1 VPELQRIRPD
11 VPVEMAN
18 EKEHRRRLAERA
30 NAGLP
35 TDGSKSMQYPLP
47 IKEYTVAGLPDAS
60 NWIDGMVYVSNESGG
75 ATIAFSDGANWRR
88 VQDRAV
94 VS

>member
-1 VPELQRIRPD
+1 MPDIKQRKD
-11 VPVEMAN
+11 VPLEHAN
-18 EKEHRRRLAERA
+18 EKLHRRIIAARA

-35 TDGSKSMQYPLP
+35 VDGSKPMEYPLRL
-47 IKEYTVAGLPDAS
+47 KSYTVAGLPTAS
-60 NWIDGMVYVSNESGG
+60 DWDESLVYVSNESGG
-75 ATIAFSDGANWRR
+75 ATLAFSDGASWRR